1 MKTLKVLLLE
11 SHPGAG
17 DTTADQLVQDGH
29 QVHRC
34 HEPGDTGF
42 ACVGLG
48 PDRHC
53 PIDHHIDAA
62 VLVRA
67 GDEEVP
73 TPHEDGVRCAIRAGI
88 PLVEVND
95 DGPDP
100 FAEWVALRADT
111 GSVSEACHTA
121 VELAAQPL
129 LAAVLTKVT
138 PLLND
143 AGFDPDAVDCSL
155 RGEFPDLDL
164 DLRVPGTVDR
174 ALEQALGVRA
184 YDALRPL
191 TQDYKT
197 VNVTVHGVP

>member
-1 MKTLKVLLLE
+1 MSCSFSFHL
-11 SHPGAG
+11 SG
-17 DTTADQLVQDGH
+17 
-29 QVHRC
+29 R
-34 HEPGDTGF
+34 F
-42 ACVGLG
+42 
-48 PDRHC
+48 
-53 PIDHHIDAA
+53 
-62 VLVRA
+62 
-67 GDEEVP
+67 
-73 TPHEDGVRCAIRAGI
+73 
-88 PLVEVND
+88 
-95 DGPDP
+95 
-100 FAEWVALRADT
+100 
-111 GSVSEACHTA
+111 
-121 VELAAQPL
+121 AQPL